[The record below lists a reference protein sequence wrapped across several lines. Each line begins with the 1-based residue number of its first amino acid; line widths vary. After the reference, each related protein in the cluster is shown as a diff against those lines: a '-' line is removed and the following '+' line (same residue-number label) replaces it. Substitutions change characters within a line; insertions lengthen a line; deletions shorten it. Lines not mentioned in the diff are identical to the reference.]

1 MQPRPLSTEPLNSDP
16 RYVRDKETGLVYHR
30 LEYRVLY
37 ADTDRS
43 GVVYH
48 ANYFRYFEVG
58 RATLLR
64 DASYPYRVVEE
75 SGFVYPIYQLGCE
88 FFDPLRYDDAI
99 WVHTRFRM
107 LERVRVGFEYAI
119 THVGSTDIVC
129 TGFTLHCATNGKGQP
144 VGVDPMTVQVY
155 ETFPKQ

>member
-1 MQPRPLSTEPLNSDP
+1 MRPRPLRTEALKSDP
-16 RYVRDKETGLVYHR
+16 RYVRDTGTGLVYHR
-30 LEYRVLY
+30 REYQVLY

-48 ANYFRYFEVG
+48 ASYFRYFEVG

-64 DASYPYRVVEE
+64 DASYPYRLVEE
-75 SGFVYPIYQLGCE
+75 SGFLYPIYQLGCD
-88 FFDPLRYDDAI
+88 FYAPLRYDDAI

-107 LERVRVGFEYAI
+107 LEHVRVGFDYVI
-119 THVGSTDIVC
+119 TQVGSTEVGC
-129 TGFTLHCATNGKGQP
+129 TGFTLHCATNRKGQP
-144 VGVDPMTVQVY
+144 VGVDPMTVRVY

>member
-1 MQPRPLSTEPLNSDP
+1 MRPRPLRTEPLANDP
-16 RYVRDKETGLVYHR
+16 RYVRDGGTGLVYHR
-30 LEYRVLY
+30 LEHRVIY

-64 DASYPYRVVEE
+64 DAKFPYRVVEE
-75 SGFVYPIYQLGCE
+75 SGFVYPIYKLGCD
-88 FFDPLRYDDAI
+88 FHAALHYDDAM

-107 LERVRVGFEYAI
+107 LEGVRVGFDYAI
-119 THVGSTDIVC
+119 THVGAADVVC

-144 VGVDPMTVQVY
+144 VAVDPMTVQVY
-155 ETFPKQ
+155 ESFPKQ